1 MTARATRLPPWL
13 KKRLPHGTGTRD
25 LSRLLRDLS
34 VHTVCESAHCP
45 NLCECFERG
54 TATFMILGNVC
65 SRDCGFCAVRAG
77 EPGPLDYDEPAHVAE
92 AARRLGLRYVV
103 ITSVTRDD
111 LPDGG
116 AAHFAETVRTVTSQ
130 TGAQVEVLTPDFLGD
145 AAAVDTVI
153 ESGPVVYNHNIET
166 VPRLY
171 GTARPQA
178 DYARSLRL
186 LEHVARAG
194 GCIPKSGLMVGLGE
208 TVGELFAA
216 FDDLVAAG
224 CRMLTIGQ
232 YLRPSA
238 AHLPVARFV
247 EPAEFESYREEALR
261 RGLRWVASGP
271 FVRSSYSAE
280 AAFAAAAAT

>member
-65 SRDCGFCAVRAG
+65 SRDCGFCAVRGG
-77 EPGPLDYDEPAHVAE
+77 EPGPLDPDEPAHVAE
-92 AARRLGLRYVV
+92 AAQRLGLRYVV
-103 ITSVTRDD
+103 VTSVTRDD

-116 AAHFAETVRTVTSQ
+116 SAHFAETVRAVTSQ

-145 AAAVDTVI
+145 IAAADTVI

-208 TVGELFAA
+208 TVGELFTA